1 MESVTV
7 KHWWGKMNQKEKR
20 SDTKNISVVFSCRA
34 FLGVKAIVTPSST
47 QVSPLSASL
56 TFDENPLFL
65 PATPLQIKC
74 KGSARF
80 VLHLVWLC
88 WPLAAYLW
96 GVPLSGSETSR
107 DPSLSSITSFSTLHT
122 NSPYESKL
130 KANKKTHKK
139 QHMCS
144 NMWKRCLHSKRLP
157 YIFHPKTPLKFGPIS
172 QAHLLDQENPTS
184 IRSHVLHLIITS
196 L

>member
-7 KHWWGKMNQKEKR
+7 KHWWGKMKQKEKR
-20 SDTKNISVVFSCRA
+20 SDTKNISVAFSCRA

-74 KGSARF
+74 KGSARC

-107 DPSLSSITSFSTLHT
+107 DPSLRSITSFSTLHT

-130 KANKKTHKK
+130 KANKKNPQITERSNICEKGVYTVRDSHISFTQRPHSSLARYPKNIFWTRRI
-139 QHMCS
+139 QLQSEVMC
-144 NMWKRCLHSKRLP
+144 C
-157 YIFHPKTPLKFGPIS
+157 T
-172 QAHLLDQENPTS
+172 
-184 IRSHVLHLIITS
+184 
-196 L
+196 